1 MRFIITKED
10 ITNQTE
16 LLTKVHQKFSQN
28 FVTRTKNVSNQ
39 ALEYLKGL
47 VGLECKKNMSQMA
60 QKITTVCKQSLQNF
74 ISESPWK
81 DEPFLKDIQSEV
93 VALITEHSPNDDM
106 ALIGD
111 ESGFPKQGKDSV
123 GVKRQYCGA
132 LGKVDNCQMGVF
144 LAYASTTQTSLMT
157 RSLYMPEEWCAD
169 KERCDKAKVP
179 EDKREF
185 KTKTQLLLDL
195 INQTVA
201 NGVPFKFISADA
213 GYDQNWFLD
222 ALDAKGHCYVIDSA
236 KDVLV
241 HAGWPEMMVEEQE
254 GGTFKVKVLTNTAVK
269 VENLVNEGKIEFRRL
284 TIRNTQRG
292 ELVIDFGRIRIYRS
306 LKGMPCA
313 KEEWLLIRR
322 EIDGSDIKYSFSN
335 APETIELERHAEWQ
349 CRRYW
354 VERALEDAKG
364 LAGLADYRVRGWN
377 GWHHH
382 TALVMLAMVFLLTL
396 RNNLVDKAPMMS
408 LQDALLIVRTTMGR
422 KVLTDEDARDII
434 LENHK
439 NRDRSRKSKL
449 RKQQQQARAQTVP

>member
-1 MRFIITKED
+1 MRFNITKDD
-10 ITNQTE
+10 ITNQAG
-16 LLTKVHQKFSQN
+16 LLKKIHEKFAQY
-28 FVTRTKNVSNQ
+28 FKTQTKNVAKQ

-60 QKITTVCKQSLQNF
+60 QKITSVCKQVLQNF

-81 DEPFLKDIQSEV
+81 DEPFLKDVQSEIV
-93 VALITEHSPNDDM
+93 SVITENSPNDDM

-111 ESGFPKQGKDSV
+111 ESGFPKQGKKSV

-132 LGKVDNCQMGVF
+132 LGKVDNCQVGVF
-144 LAYASTTQTSLMT
+144 LAYASQSQTSLIS
-157 RSLYMPEEWCAD
+157 RSLYMPKEWCDD
-169 KERCDKAKVP
+169 KERCDEAKVP

-185 KTKTQLLLDL
+185 KSKTQLLMDL
-195 INQTVA
+195 IDQTVG

-222 ALDAKGHCYVIDSA
+222 SLDAKRLIYVIDTA
-236 KDVLV
+236 KDTLV
-241 HAGWPEMMVEEQE
+241 HLEWPKMIVEEQDR
-254 GGTFKVKVLTNTAVK
+254 GTVKVNVLTNAAVK
-269 VENLVNEGKIEFRRL
+269 VEDLVTEGKIEFYRL
-284 TIRNTQRG
+284 TIRDIQRG
-292 ELVIDFGRIRIYRS
+292 ELVIDFGRTRIYRS
-306 LKGMPCA
+306 LKGIPCA
-313 KEEWLLIRR
+313 KEEWLLVRR
-322 EIDGSDIKYSFSN
+322 EIDGSDVRYSFSN
-335 APETIELERHAEWQ
+335 APKTIELERLAEWQ

-364 LAGLADYRVRGWN
+364 LAGLADYRVRGLN

-396 RNNLVDKAPMMS
+396 RSKLIDKAPLMS

-422 KVLTDEDARDII
+422 KVLTDEDARGII

-439 NRDRSRKSKL
+439 NRYGSRQSKL
-449 RKQQQQARAQTVP
+449 RKQEKQTVP